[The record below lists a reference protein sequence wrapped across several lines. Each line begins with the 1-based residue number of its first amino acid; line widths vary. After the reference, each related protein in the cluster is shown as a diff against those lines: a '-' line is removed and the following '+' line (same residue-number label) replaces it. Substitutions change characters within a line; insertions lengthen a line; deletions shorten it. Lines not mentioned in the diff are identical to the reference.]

1 MTPTII
7 KRAVWKH
14 PQRPD
19 REFLLARV
27 ERACFRWL
35 DALTTKP
42 WDGVDYLDAGTALKA
57 MRVYVGGDPI
67 MVGYDLT
74 IFDVAPPPEERAAK
88 RIGQAFNAG
97 MTFDE
102 YRSRCVEIIGQE
114 TNISP
119 AVQAFSELIAYLM
132 IHRAAFAR
140 ALFPVTP
147 DGQPRDLVMDGLLYT
162 AIEAL
167 AKSTGQD
174 FSNLLKPLKEPVSK
188 IVQARAVPRPP
199 EGRGN

>member
-42 WDGVDYLDAGTALKA
+42 WDGVDYLDTGTALKA

-132 IHRAAFAR
+132 IHRAAFAAPYSR
-140 ALFPVTP
+140 YAGRP
-147 DGQPRDLVMDGLLYT
+147 
-162 AIEAL
+162 A
-167 AKSTGQD
+167 
-174 FSNLLKPLKEPVSK
+174 
-188 IVQARAVPRPP
+188 PRPGY
-199 EGRGN
+199 GRATLHRHRSPGQVHRPGLFQPAQAAQRAGIQDCTSPRGPATARGKG